1 MKQDGKA
8 TDLNLVTILWN
19 MSLEPILSQP
29 VVIISSHLRLGL
41 QRFLHIIRVCNSTFR
56 DRYNMARQANG
67 LSNEWNRTSWGVADT
82 PVSYAGGPGIKFR
95 PGNRL
100 YLLSIS

>member
-19 MSLEPILSQP
+19 MSLEPILP
-29 VVIISSHLRLGL
+29 LHITYIVIISSHLCLGL
-41 QRFLHIIRVCNSTFR
+41 QKFLPIILVCNSTFR

-67 LSNEWNRTSWGVADT
+67 LSNEWNRTSWGVVDT
-82 PVSYAGGPGIKFR
+82 PVSYAGSPGIKFR
-95 PGNRL
+95 PGDRL
-100 YLLSIS
+100 Y